1 MKNQGVLPMNDEEK
15 AKRQAEY
22 QRKYENKR
30 VVKKVSFNLENE
42 GDLLE
47 IANNLDFSQWVKQ
60 AMREKFKK

>member
-1 MKNQGVLPMNDEEK
+1 MNDEEK
-15 AKRQAEY
+15 AKRQAED

>member
-1 MKNQGVLPMNDEEK
+1 MNDEEK

-47 IANNLDFSQWVKQ
+47 IANNLDFSQWVKEQ
-60 AMREKFKK
+60 IRKEFLK

>member
-1 MKNQGVLPMNDEEK
+1 MNDEEK

-60 AMREKFKK
+60 AMRENFKK

>member
-1 MKNQGVLPMNDEEK
+1 MNDEEK

-42 GDLLE
+42 VDLLE

>member
-1 MKNQGVLPMNDEEK
+1 MNDEEK

-30 VVKKVSFNLENE
+30 VVKKVSFNLEND

>member
-1 MKNQGVLPMNDEEK
+1 MNDEEK

>member
-1 MKNQGVLPMNDEEK
+1 MNDEEK

-42 GDLLE
+42 EDLLE